1 MQLCHGYDEVN
12 FPFVIATDKFMAQI
26 FFVNVKTQRRI
37 PLIKI
42 KQIHETDRIWDIQQT
57 SKFAAS

>member
-12 FPFVIATDKFMAQI
+12 FPFVIATDQSMAQV
-26 FFVNVKTQRRI
+26 FFVNVNTQRRV
-37 PLIKI
+37 PLIKL
-42 KQIHETDRIWDIQQT
+42 KQIHKEDRIWDIQQT

>member
-12 FPFVIATDKFMAQI
+12 FPFVIATDESMAQV
-26 FFVNVKTQRRI
+26 FFVNVSTQRRV
-37 PLIKI
+37 PLIKL
-42 KQIHETDRIWDIQQT
+42 KQIHKNDRIWDIQQT